1 MFINDKEVIIL
12 AFISLVFAF
21 LIVFAIVIAAGI
33 ISVIAGT
40 VLYHKTKYKKTGVA
54 LRISGYI
61 LTVPAILII
70 LTAVTISVF
79 T

>member
-1 MFINDKEVIIL
+1 M

-21 LIVFAIVIAAGI
+21 LVLFIIIIAAGI

-40 VLYHKTKYKKTGVA
+40 VLYHKTKYKKIGIA

-61 LTVPAILII
+61 FIVPTMLTI
-70 LTAVTISVF
+70 LTAVTLSVF

>member
-1 MFINDKEVIIL
+1 M

-21 LIVFAIVIAAGI
+21 LIIVAIVI
-33 ISVIAGT
+33 SGT
-40 VLYHKTKYKKTGVA
+40 VLYHKTKYKKIGVA

-61 LTVPAILII
+61 FIVPVMLII
-70 LTAVTISVF
+70 LTAVILSVF